1 MVEATAESPNT
12 VVLPEELIIEIISRV
27 DSRNTLQLRPVCKR
41 WNSLI
46 TDPEFVK
53 KHFQSLFTDIKDL
66 TSKALEQSNA
76 FISQHI
82 VNNPVV
88 PQDEEEVEDAAV
100 VDEEEVVAAVNDE
113 EKDELNQVMKN
124 LVSDVDNLF
133 VNLHFIKDNTETI
146 HVDMQTQSQALEDIM
161 KCFRSFVRIY
171 LKSETSSSSS
181 S

>member
-1 MVEATAESPNT
+1 MTAEATAELPKT

-53 KHFQSLFTDIKDL
+53 KHFQSLFTDIRDL

-76 FISQHI
+76 FISQHNI
-82 VNNPVV
+82 NNPVV
-88 PQDEEEVEDAAV
+88 PQEEGEEEDEDVA
-100 VDEEEVVAAVNDE
+100 VVAAVDE
-113 EKDELNQVMKN
+113 EKDELKRVLMD
-124 LVSDVDNLF
+124 LVSDMDDLL
-133 VNLHFIKDNTETI
+133 VNLRFNKDNTETI
-146 HVDMQTQSQALEDIM
+146 HVDMQTQSQALEDTM

-171 LKSETSSSSS
+171 LK
-181 S
+181 

>member
-1 MVEATAESPNT
+1 MTAEATAELPKT

-53 KHFQSLFTDIKDL
+53 KHFQSLFTDIRDL

-76 FISQHI
+76 FISQHNI
-82 VNNPVV
+82 NNPVV
-88 PQDEEEVEDAAV
+88 PQEEGEENAEEEEEDEDVAF
-100 VDEEEVVAAVNDE
+100 VDEEVVAAVDE
-113 EKDELNQVMKN
+113 EKDELKRVLMD
-124 LVSDVDNLF
+124 LVSDMDNLL
-133 VNLHFIKDNTETI
+133 VNLRFIKDNTETI

-171 LKSETSSSSS
+171 LK
-181 S
+181 

>member
-1 MVEATAESPNT
+1 MTAEATAVSPNT

-46 TDPEFVK
+46 TDPKFLK

-82 VNNPVV
+82 INNAVM
-88 PQDEEEVEDAAV
+88 PQEEEEEDAEEEEEEDAAV
-100 VDEEEVVAAVNDE
+100 VEEEDVVVAAVDE
-113 EKDELNQVMKN
+113 EKDELKRVLMD
-124 LVSDVDNLF
+124 LVSDVDNLL
-133 VNLHFIKDNTETI
+133 VNLRFIKDNTETI

-171 LKSETSSSSS
+171 LKS
-181 S
+181 